1 MQPVK
6 QLITSLANHVRS
18 TKLVSAFVVVATV
31 AVVSAT
37 GVAAAA
43 PSFFTVAKPT
53 DQKVCY
59 SQYGGAGWE
68 ALGFINLDHCLRY
81 VSTPA
86 PQARMDCNHGYWYV
100 YGFNSWD
107 QCGNWVIAH
116 GGSGYAGDPNE
127 QF

>member
-1 MQPVK
+1 MNK
-6 QLITSLANHVRS
+6 LASLTKHIRS
-18 TKLVSAFVVVATV
+18 TRLVASLVVVATFV
-31 AVVSAT
+31 AVTASS
-37 GVAAAA
+37 VAAAA
-43 PSFFTVAKPT
+43 PSYFDVAKNSP
-53 DQKVCY
+53 QRVCY

-68 ALGFINLDHCLRY
+68 ALGFQDLDHCLRY

-86 PQARMDCNHGYWYV
+86 PAAKMDCNHGYWFV

-107 QCGNWVIAH
+107 ECATWVVAN